1 MLDDDMWVY
10 FPVDFTKNEDASASP
25 QQPDNESNGISES
38 KSETAATNMPSAQ
51 VIRPI
56 DFYEPLTIRW
66 MKRKV
71 SNFEYL
77 MALNHGAGRLM
88 SDPLYH
94 PILPWVTDF
103 STPKPTHGR
112 ILYPL
117 LKWIELNRC
126 LIYISALVGPT
137 GGLRDLSMSKFR
149 LSKGDAQL
157 ETTYKHSEPSH
168 HVPESISELTY
179 YIYMARRTPMQVLKR
194 VVRDVFVPEHY
205 PHSISRIYDW
215 TPDECIPEFYSNP
228 SVFES
233 IHKEVFHPD
242 DCWYYEE

>member
-117 LKWIELNRC
+117 LK
-126 LIYISALVGPT
+126 
-137 GGLRDLSMSKFR
+137 
-149 LSKGDAQL
+149 
-157 ETTYKHSEPSH
+157 
-168 HVPESISELTY
+168 
-179 YIYMARRTPMQVLKR
+179 
-194 VVRDVFVPEHY
+194 
-205 PHSISRIYDW
+205 
-215 TPDECIPEFYSNP
+215 
-228 SVFES
+228 
-233 IHKEVFHPD
+233 
-242 DCWYYEE
+242 